1 VVQNLTL
8 MQNNS
13 NKKPA
18 CYAPWITTYESAI
31 GKINPCCE
39 MQGWMLPNKERK
51 SISFEERWNDPAM
64 VKFRETLLTGELPDS
79 CGNCIHN
86 EKNGATSLRQEYD
99 LFEEHV
105 ELDKFKLIHM
115 DYRESNVCNM
125 SCKMCGS
132 SLSSTHAL
140 SQGMYGKNGIMTN
153 PTDPQLYLDNLENV
167 RSINFAG
174 GEPALMDSFYD
185 VLNTI
190 MDRDL
195 QKNIS
200 VSLVTNGSVIMRN
213 NDNWM
218 EKLTQGGWKHAN
230 IAVSVDCMGDAH
242 NYWRQK
248 NTWKSVEKT
257 LDYMIECKAS
267 GVCDEGVW
275 LSVRTAIGWPNAF
288 RAKDVFDRYH
298 GQVDRLRHNFVNNP
312 WWLSID
318 MLKNDKL
325 KELYDHWADYPDVQK
340 AFDKTERDIDYAKEI
355 ELKKWKR
362 SNELLDK
369 YNRDMTFADAFPEFA
384 KFYDSIVVPTQGK
397 LTRG

>member
-1 VVQNLTL
+1 MVQNLTL

-64 VKFRETLLTGELPDS
+64 VKFRETLLTGELPDG
-79 CGNCIHN
+79 CGNCVHN

>member
-1 VVQNLTL
+1 
-8 MQNNS
+8 M
-13 NKKPA
+13 
-18 CYAPWITTYESAI
+18 
-31 GKINPCCE
+31 
-39 MQGWMLPNKERK
+39 PNEERK

-64 VKFRETLLTGELPDS
+64 VKFRETLLTGELPSDS

-115 DYRESNVCNM
+115 DYRENNVCNM

-140 SQGMYGKNGIMTN
+140 SQGMYGKNGILTN

-218 EKLTQGGWKHAN
+218 EKLTQGGWKNAN
-230 IAVSVDCMGDAH
+230 IAVSVGTILIA
-242 NYWRQK
+242 
-248 NTWKSVEKT
+248 VIA
-257 LDYMIECKAS
+257 LVFI
-267 GVCDEGVW
+267 V
-275 LSVRTAIGWPNAF
+275 NAF
-288 RAKDVFDRYH
+288 LGSLGGYFGID
-298 GQVDRLRHNFVNNP
+298 
-312 WWLSID
+312 LSI
-318 MLKNDKL
+318 
-325 KELYDHWADYPDVQK
+325 
-340 AFDKTERDIDYAKEI
+340 
-355 ELKKWKR
+355 
-362 SNELLDK
+362 ELLLGYVFAPITWLMGIPWNEAIIAGELLGLKTTLNEFVAYPALANLEPGALSDRSK
-369 YNRDMTFADAFPEFA
+369 LITFYSLCGFANFSSVGILISGIGAMVPERKDDLINVSFKALVAATLASCMTGL
-384 KFYDSIVVPTQGK
+384 VVGCFI
-397 LTRG
+397 